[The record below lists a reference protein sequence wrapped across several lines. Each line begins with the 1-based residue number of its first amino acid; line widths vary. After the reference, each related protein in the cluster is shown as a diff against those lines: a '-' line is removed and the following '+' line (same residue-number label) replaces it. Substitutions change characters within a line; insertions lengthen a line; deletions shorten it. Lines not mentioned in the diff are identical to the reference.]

1 MQRNLLASTALTAT
15 AALVPGAAL
24 AADLPLKARPPAAV
38 AAFSWNGC
46 YAGLNAGGVS
56 ANLDHDLTVPGVAT
70 FSSDGRETGFI
81 GGGQVGCNWQYAPNW
96 VFGLEGDIN
105 YARAE
110 RSSSFAFNFSSED
123 TVGSQ
128 STSLRWL
135 STVRGRMGY
144 SWSHSFLYATGGLA
158 IGGVK
163 SSVVATVTSPGTYAG
178 SYSDTRFGW
187 VVGGGFEHAF
197 TDRLSAKLEYLHF
210 DLGSAG
216 YNVNLVSGDS
226 GGLPTTWLASA
237 KVSGDIF
244 RVGVNYKLN

>member
-1 MQRNLLASTALTAT
+1 MQRNLLASTALTAA

-24 AADLPLKARPPAAV
+24 AADLPLKARPPVAV
-38 AAFSWNGC
+38 TAFSWSGC

-56 ANLDHDLTVPGVAT
+56 ANLDHDLTVPTFAT
-70 FSSDGRETGFI
+70 FSSDGRDTGFI

-96 VFGLEGDIN
+96 VFGIEGDIN
-105 YARAE
+105 YAHAA
-110 RSSSFAFNFSSED
+110 RSSTFAFNFSGED

-128 STSLRWL
+128 NTSLRWL

-144 SWSHSFLYATGGLA
+144 SWDRSFLYATGGLA

-163 SSVVATVTSPGTYAG
+163 SSVVATVSSPGTYAG

-210 DLGSAG
+210 DLGSAS

-226 GGLPTTWLASA
+226 SGMPTTWPASA